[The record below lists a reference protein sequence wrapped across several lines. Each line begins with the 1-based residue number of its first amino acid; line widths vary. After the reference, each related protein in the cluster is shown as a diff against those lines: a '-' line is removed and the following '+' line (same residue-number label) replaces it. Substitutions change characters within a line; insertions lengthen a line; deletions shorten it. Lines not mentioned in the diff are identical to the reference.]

1 MNYFLE
7 GSMMVISRTVVGT
20 GMAYC
25 GCRQAHTKHIS
36 ARPRMHQP
44 FPAKESEDSLIFGID
59 FSLVHRLTPDRDDDY
74 IYGHW
79 KIISTHHIYCWNRKN
94 CHRSDNFA
102 IYHHRFLRF
111 CQKDAKWDRFFK
123 FWRERVHLENITWCR
138 DEFKEL
144 TKFSSLLHW
153 HLSPI

>member
-74 IYGHW
+74 IYGH
-79 KIISTHHIYCWNRKN
+79 
-94 CHRSDNFA
+94 
-102 IYHHRFLRF
+102 
-111 CQKDAKWDRFFK
+111 
-123 FWRERVHLENITWCR
+123 
-138 DEFKEL
+138 
-144 TKFSSLLHW
+144 
-153 HLSPI
+153 